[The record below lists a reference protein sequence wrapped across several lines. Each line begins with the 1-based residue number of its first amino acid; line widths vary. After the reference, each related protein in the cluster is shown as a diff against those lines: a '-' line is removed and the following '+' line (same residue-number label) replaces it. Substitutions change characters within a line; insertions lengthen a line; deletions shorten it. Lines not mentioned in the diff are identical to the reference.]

1 MLPALPAPLAGVD
14 GAVEGVIGIAVDV
27 TDQAN
32 ARRLMEAAAAEREQL
47 LESAR
52 DAGRA
57 KDEFLAMLGHELRN
71 PLSPIVTA
79 LQLMRMRGDTGTAR
93 EQAIIQ
99 RQVDHLVGLVD
110 DLLDVSRVTR
120 GKIELKR
127 SINDMSAVL
136 AKAVE
141 QASLLLEQ
149 RSHQFHVDVEPGLV
163 CDCDAVRIAQVVANL
178 LTNAAHYTSVGGQI
192 WLRAWRQDGDTVAV
206 SVRDNG
212 NGISAETLPKVF
224 ELFFQGA
231 RGVDRAEGGLGIG
244 LALVKNLVELHGGSV
259 AARSEGKGRGSEFLV
274 YLPSRKQ
281 AVAQAGGSSHG
292 ALTWAAARRN
302 GKRILLVD
310 DNADAADTLGELLRG
325 SGYDVFVFN
334 DPVSALAQLPDLRP
348 DVAVLDVGLPVMDGY
363 ELARKVRQACGAS
376 CKLVALTGYG
386 QDSDKDKAR
395 EAGFQSHMVKPVE
408 PGQLLRLLEQD

>member
-1 MLPALPAPLAGVD
+1 
-14 GAVEGVIGIAVDV
+14 
-27 TDQAN
+27 
-32 ARRLMEAAAAEREQL
+32 
-47 LESAR
+47 
-52 DAGRA
+52 
-57 KDEFLAMLGHELRN
+57 MLGHELRN

-99 RQVDHLVGLVD
+99 RQVDHLVGLID

-127 SINDMSAVL
+127 GIHDMSGVL

-149 RSHQFHVDVEPGLV
+149 RSHRFEADIEPGLV

-178 LTNAAHYTSVGGQI
+178 LTNAARYTEVGGQI
-192 WLRAWRQDGDTVAV
+192 RLRCWRKDDGTVAV

-212 NGISAETLPKVF
+212 NGIAADMLPKVF
-224 ELFFQGA
+224 ELFFQGE

-244 LALVKNLVELHGGSV
+244 LALVKSLVELHGGRV
-259 AARSEGKGRGSEFLV
+259 EARSAGKGCGSEFLV
-274 YLPSRKQ
+274 YLPSRARAAAEADDGAGGQ
-281 AVAQAGGSSHG
+281 AAPAVAGKG
-292 ALTWAAARRN
+292 RRV
-302 GKRILLVD
+302 LVVD
-310 DNADAADTLGELLRG
+310 DNADAAETLGELLRC

-334 DPVSALAQLPDLRP
+334 DPVSALARLAELRP

-363 ELARKVRQACGAS
+363 ELAARIRQARGAS
-376 CKLVALTGYG
+376 CTLIALTGYG
-386 QDSDKDKAR
+386 QDADKERAR
-395 EAGFQSHMVKPVE
+395 AAGFDRHLVKPVAPE
-408 PGQLLRLLEQD
+408 RLMRELEGS